1 MPLHRTR
8 SEAFDDLV
16 VDAVEALDRHW
27 APDLARLEFAV
38 EDVPPAAEAERQASW
53 EFDTD
58 VVVDRGVLLGRL
70 FRDGL
75 GDIRQPVVVVYRRPV
90 ELRALDGEDRA
101 DLVFMVALEL
111 AAVFLGRDADEID
124 PE

>member
-1 MPLHRTR
+1 M
-8 SEAFDDLV
+8 
-16 VDAVEALDRHW
+16 
-27 APDLARLEFAV
+27 
-38 EDVPPAAEAERQASW
+38 
-53 EFDTD
+53 
-58 VVVDRGVLLGRL
+58 VVDRGVLLGRL